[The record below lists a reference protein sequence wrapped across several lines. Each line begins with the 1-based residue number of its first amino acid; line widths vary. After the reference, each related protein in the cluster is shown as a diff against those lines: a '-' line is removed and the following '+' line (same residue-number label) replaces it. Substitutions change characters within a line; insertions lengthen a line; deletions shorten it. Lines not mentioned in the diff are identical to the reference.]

1 MAAVMADSAW
11 TVAEVVASLLPA
23 REREAVLGDL
33 MEAGA
38 SGWSALRAVIWL
50 SLRREAEP
58 WRQWQPWAAGFGL
71 ALPSSFVLLGAS
83 LGVAWAFHGVLH
95 GRGSGLHPDPADA
108 ILAFLGQALFM
119 AGLAWCGGQALAL
132 LSRRT
137 LWVSALLCVIPC
149 CFCFSRFR
157 SEVLSPW
164 CLVLFLVPAMCGIA
178 VGLRRRHAGWKVQ
191 TGIAV
196 LMTALALAQWR
207 GTVPTLCVLLW
218 PAWYLAAGA
227 RKAQLQ

>member
-1 MAAVMADSAW
+1 MAAVMLDAAW
-11 TVAEVVASLLPA
+11 HAAEAVASLLPA
-23 REREAVLGDL
+23 QERDAVLGDL
-33 MEAGA
+33 METGA

-83 LGVAWAFHGVLH
+83 LGVAWAFRGVV
-95 GRGSGLHPDPADA
+95 RGGGSRLDLAGGLFV
-108 ILAFLGQALFM
+108 FLGQALFM

-137 LWVSALLCVIPC
+137 LWASALLCVIPC
-149 CFCFSRFR
+149 CFCLSRFR

-164 CLVLFLVPAMCGIA
+164 CLVLFLAPAMCGIV

-196 LMTALALAQWR
+196 LLTALALAQWR

-227 RKAQLQ
+227 RKTQLQ